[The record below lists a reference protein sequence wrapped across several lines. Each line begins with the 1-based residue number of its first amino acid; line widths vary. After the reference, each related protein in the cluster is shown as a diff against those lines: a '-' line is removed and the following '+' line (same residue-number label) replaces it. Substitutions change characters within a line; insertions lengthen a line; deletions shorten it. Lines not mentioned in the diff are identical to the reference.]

1 MDPKWNED
9 LPIYRQLR
17 DRVVAMILEGVLDD
31 GDALPSVRNV
41 AAEYRLN
48 PLTVLKGYQELVD
61 EGLVEKKRGRGMFVT
76 DGARVQLLK
85 DERRRFI
92 DKEWPLVS
100 ATIERLGLSAEDLLK
115 DIGGSGKGGRMTSLV
130 SARNVSKSFGNF
142 RAVDDVSFD
151 IEKGRIM
158 GLIGPNG
165 AGKTT
170 LLKAVLG
177 LTDCQGSLSVL
188 GLDPFRQRK
197 ELMQNICFIADVA
210 VLPRWIRVNQ
220 LLDFLQS
227 VHPKF
232 SRARAEELLQKTD
245 INAKSKVREL
255 SKGMVTQLH
264 LSIITAIDA
273 KLLVL
278 DEPTIGLD
286 IIFRKEFYGNLL
298 NDYFDEERTI
308 IITTHQVEEIEN
320 LLTDVMFINHGKVVL
335 DSQMDDIPEKF
346 VELLASTDNAAKA
359 QTFNPIYEKDVFGK
373 KVLTFEDVDRDQLAG
388 LGELRT
394 PDIADLFVAKV
405 KGEAA

>member
-1 MDPKWNED
+1 
-9 LPIYRQLR
+9 
-17 DRVVAMILEGVLDD
+17 
-31 GDALPSVRNV
+31 
-41 AAEYRLN
+41 
-48 PLTVLKGYQELVD
+48 
-61 EGLVEKKRGRGMFVT
+61 
-76 DGARVQLLK
+76 
-85 DERRRFI
+85 
-92 DKEWPLVS
+92 
-100 ATIERLGLSAEDLLK
+100 
-115 DIGGSGKGGRMTSLV
+115 MTSVV
-130 SARNVSKSFGNF
+130 SARNVSKHYGDV

-151 IEKGRIM
+151 IGEGCIT

-220 LLDFLQS
+220 LLDFVEA
-227 VHPKF
+227 VHNHF
-232 SRARAEELLQKTD
+232 SRSRADELLAQTKIPARA
-245 INAKSKVREL
+245 KVREL

-278 DEPTIGLD
+278 DEPTLGLD
-286 IIFRKEFYGNLL
+286 ILFRKEFYSNLL
-298 NDYFDEERTI
+298 GDYFDEGRTI

-320 LLTDVMFINHGKVVL
+320 LLTDVMFIDNGRIVL
-335 DSQMDDIPEKF
+335 DASMDTLPGQY
-346 VELLASTDNAAKA
+346 VELLASSENAERARQFK
-359 QTFNPIYEKDVFGK
+359 PIFEREVFGK
-373 KVLTFEDVDRDQLAG
+373 KVLTFEGVNRDQLDG
-388 LGELRT
+388 LGEVRT

-405 KGEAA
+405 KGAAT

>member
-1 MDPKWNED
+1 
-9 LPIYRQLR
+9 
-17 DRVVAMILEGVLDD
+17 VT
-31 GDALPSVRNV
+31 SV
-41 AAEYRLN
+41 
-48 PLTVLKGYQELVD
+48 
-61 EGLVEKKRGRGMFVT
+61 
-76 DGARVQLLK
+76 
-85 DERRRFI
+85 
-92 DKEWPLVS
+92 
-100 ATIERLGLSAEDLLK
+100 
-115 DIGGSGKGGRMTSLV
+115 V
-130 SARNVSKSFGNF
+130 SARNVSKSYGAVK
-142 RAVDDVSFD
+142 AVDDVSFE

-170 LLKAVLG
+170 LLKALLG

-220 LLDFLQS
+220 LLDFLQTI
-227 VHPKF
+227 HPRF
-232 SRARAEELLQKTD
+232 SRSRAEELLAKTK
-245 INAKSKVREL
+245 IRPKAKVREL

-278 DEPTIGLD
+278 DEPTLGLD
-286 IIFRKEFYGNLL
+286 IIFRKEFYSNLL

-320 LLTDVMFINHGKVVL
+320 LLSDVMFINDGRIVL
-335 DSQMDDIPEKF
+335 DSNMDDLPELY
-346 VELLASTDNAAKA
+346 VELTTSGDNADTARRLS
-359 QTFNPIYEKDVFGK
+359 PIYERDVFGQ
-373 KVLTFEDVDRDQLAG
+373 KVLTFEGVSRDKLTG

-405 KGEAA
+405 KGVGS

>member
-1 MDPKWNED
+1 
-9 LPIYRQLR
+9 
-17 DRVVAMILEGVLDD
+17 
-31 GDALPSVRNV
+31 
-41 AAEYRLN
+41 
-48 PLTVLKGYQELVD
+48 
-61 EGLVEKKRGRGMFVT
+61 
-76 DGARVQLLK
+76 
-85 DERRRFI
+85 
-92 DKEWPLVS
+92 
-100 ATIERLGLSAEDLLK
+100 
-115 DIGGSGKGGRMTSLV
+115 MTSIV
-130 SARNVSKSFGNF
+130 SARNVSKNYGDI
-142 RAVDDVSFD
+142 RAVDNVSFE

-170 LLKAVLG
+170 LLKALLG

-210 VLPRWIRVNQ
+210 VLPKWIRVNQ
-220 LLDFLQS
+220 LIKFLTDI
-227 VHPKF
+227 HPRF
-232 SRARAEELLQKTD
+232 SRERAESLLAQTK
-245 INAKSKVREL
+245 IPGKAKVREL

-278 DEPTIGLD
+278 DEPTLGLD

-298 NDYFDEERTI
+298 NDYFDEDRTI

-320 LLTDVMFINHGKVVL
+320 LLTDVMFINDGRIVL
-335 DSQMDDIPEKF
+335 DASMETLPEHY
-346 VELLASTDNAAKA
+346 VELLASGENADKA
-359 QTFNPIYEKDVFGK
+359 RHLNPIYERDVFGK
-373 KVLTFEDVDRDQLAG
+373 KVLTFEGVNREQLTG

-405 KGEAA
+405 KGAVA